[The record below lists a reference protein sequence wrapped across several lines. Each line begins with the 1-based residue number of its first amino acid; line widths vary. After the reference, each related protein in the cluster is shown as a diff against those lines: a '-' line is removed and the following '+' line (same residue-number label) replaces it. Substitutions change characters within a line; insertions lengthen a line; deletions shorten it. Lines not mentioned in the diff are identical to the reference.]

1 MEYID
6 KLLFVC
12 CCCRFVVVFF
22 CFVFCFVVVLPKAS
36 VLICVK
42 MVNLQLSFFLVFNS
56 KIIIWKAQGVP
67 Q

>member
-12 CCCRFVVVFF
+12 CFVVCLLLFFFVFF
-22 CFVFCFVVVLPKAS
+22 FVVVLLIAS

-42 MVNLQLSFFLVFNS
+42 MVNLKLSFFLVFNS